1 MSKLYA
7 AHRLLH
13 KPHVYRHE
21 FRDESLQVVD
31 GLVPSVEAMLIFGGQ
46 MSDLH
51 FQLSIAILDEFL
63 QQAPEVNENRK
74 F

>member
-1 MSKLYA
+1 MRELYA

-13 KPHVYRHE
+13 KSHINRHE
-21 FRDESLQVVD
+21 FSDESLQVVD

-63 QQAPEVNENRK
+63 QQAPEVNENSQ